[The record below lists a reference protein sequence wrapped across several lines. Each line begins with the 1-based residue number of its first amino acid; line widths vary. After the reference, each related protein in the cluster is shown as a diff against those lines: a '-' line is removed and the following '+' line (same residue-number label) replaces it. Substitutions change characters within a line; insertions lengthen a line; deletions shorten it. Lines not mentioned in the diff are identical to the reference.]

1 MQGPAECRRTNQ
13 GRHRRHRESGTHS
26 AGGLR
31 KSFVIFALIFAF
43 LMYRLM
49 SETFKSEMG
58 GTARWGALFEGAN
71 RAAEMASTYRQALLE
86 IADGLSLDDELAGR
100 TIKEIVAKYGNITE
114 RRGPMCILPV
124 AS

>member
-1 MQGPAECRRTNQ
+1 
-13 GRHRRHRESGTHS
+13 
-26 AGGLR
+26 
-31 KSFVIFALIFAF
+31 
-43 LMYRLM
+43 MYRLM

-58 GTARWGALFEGAN
+58 GTARWGALIEGAN